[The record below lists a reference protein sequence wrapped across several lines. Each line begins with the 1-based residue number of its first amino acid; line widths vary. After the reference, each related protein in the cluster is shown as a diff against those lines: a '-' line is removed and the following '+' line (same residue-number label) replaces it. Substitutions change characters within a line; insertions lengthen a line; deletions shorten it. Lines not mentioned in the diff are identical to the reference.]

1 MIDTLTIGIRFAL
14 YVDLMLL
21 FGLPLFGI
29 YALKGAERLHS
40 HVLPLRALTIWLALL
55 ATGLSVVSIIVMT
68 ASMAGVSL
76 FEVDRTSVNA
86 MISETPMGNAWQ
98 VRVTAL
104 LGTLYLAVALGGRNK
119 PTWLALVS
127 LGAAVALASLA
138 WTGHGAASEGIA
150 GERHLI
156 ADILHLLASGAWIGA
171 LAALGIM
178 LFRPVALMTDD
189 HLRLTYRALDGFSLV
204 GTVIVA
210 LIVASGLVNSYMLV
224 GPAHVLSLPSTL
236 YGQLLMAK
244 LALFGV
250 MLALAAANRFRLTPA
265 LDQAIKENRTLKATT
280 LLRRSLIFEAS
291 AALLIL
297 GLVAWLGTLEPPM
310 SI

>member
-1 MIDTLTIGIRFAL
+1 MIEGLTIGIRFAL
-14 YVDLMLL
+14 YANLMLL
-21 FGLPLFGI
+21 FGMPLFGL

-40 HVLPLRALTIWLALL
+40 NVLPVRALSIWLALL
-55 ATGLSVVSIIVMT
+55 ATGLSVLSIIAMT

-76 FEVDRTSVNA
+76 FEVDRASVSS

-98 VRVTAL
+98 ARMAAL
-104 LGTLYLAVALGGRNK
+104 LGTLYLAVVLGGRNR
-119 PTWLALVS
+119 PTWLVLVS
-127 LGAAVALASLA
+127 FGAATALASLA

-150 GERHLI
+150 GTRHLI
-156 ADILHLLASGAWIGA
+156 ADIVHLLASGAWIGA
-171 LAALGIM
+171 LAALGVM
-178 LFRPVALMTDD
+178 LFRSSAKMTDD
-189 HLRLTYRALDGFSLV
+189 HLRLTHRALDGFSLV
-204 GTVIVA
+204 GTVIVG

-236 YGQLLMAK
+236 YGQLLMTK

-250 MLALAAANRFRLTPA
+250 MLALAAANRFHLTPA
-265 LDQAIKENRTLKATT
+265 FDQAIKENGTIKSIA

-310 SI
+310 SM

>member
-1 MIDTLTIGIRFAL
+1 MTIGIRFAL
-14 YVDLMLL
+14 YVNLMLL
-21 FGLPLFGI
+21 FGLPLFGL

-40 HVLPLRALTIWLALL
+40 NVLPLRALTIWLALL
-55 ATGLSVVSIIVMT
+55 ATGLSVLSIIAMT

-76 FEVDRTSVNA
+76 FEVDRASVNM

-98 VRVTAL
+98 ARMAAL
-104 LGTLYLAVALGGRNK
+104 VGTLYMAVALGGRNR
-119 PTWLALVS
+119 PTWLVLVL
-127 LGAAVALASLA
+127 LGAATVLASLA

-150 GERHLI
+150 GTRHLI
-156 ADILHLLASGAWIGA
+156 ADIVHLLASGAWIGA
-171 LAALGIM
+171 LAALGAM
-178 LFRPVALMTDD
+178 LFRPFAMMTDD
-189 HLRLTYRALDGFSLV
+189 HLRLTHRALDGFSLV

-210 LIVASGLVNSYMLV
+210 LIIASGLVNSYMLV
-224 GPAHVLSLPSTL
+224 GPAHILTLPLTL

-244 LALFGV
+244 LALFGA
-250 MLALAAANRFRLTPA
+250 MLVLAAANRFRLTPA
-265 LDQAIKENRTLKATT
+265 FDQAIKENGTMKAITV
-280 LLRRSLIFEAS
+280 LRRSLIFEVS